1 MTMRMVTTNDL
12 EALADQ
18 INAAFSRKD
27 KEIAKLQKE
36 IDVLKEFVNSQAA
49 APKKKVAKKT

>member
-1 MTMRMVTTNDL
+1 MRMVTTNDL

-18 INAAFSRKD
+18 INVAFSRKD

-49 APKKKVAKKT
+49 APKKKVAKKA